1 MEYGRTSFKEAILEG
16 KGEEKVSNYP
26 RRGNSSTFIIGE
38 RGDESLKPMVYT
50 GINAMDRKHHRET
63 WNFSSSLCLF
73 LSYAP
78 VSPIPRLVVAGGRRT
93 VAAAIDFL
101 GPFLARDVHSRL
113 ISRQWAIGSFYS
125 VREVKKGGETGE
137 KRGPLL

>member
-1 MEYGRTSFKEAILEG
+1 MEFFLLPVSFLI
-16 KGEEKVSNYP
+16 
-26 RRGNSSTFIIGE
+26 
-38 RGDESLKPMVYT
+38 D
-50 GINAMDRKHHRET
+50 
-63 WNFSSSLCLF
+63 
-73 LSYAP
+73 AP

-101 GPFLARDVHSRL
+101 GALLARDVHSRL